1 MENPDLF
8 LFQFVKK
15 LNSDLT
21 DKEAEDFVVAIKTTQ
36 LKDIENRIIAKV
48 QKSKVEIILWTIGI
62 VGTLVG
68 ISTTIIYNLVSKL
81 IG

>member
-1 MENPDLF
+1 
-8 LFQFVKK
+8 VKK
-15 LNSDLT
+15 LNSNLT
-21 DKEAEDFVVAIKTTQ
+21 DKEAEVFVVAIKTTQ

-48 QKSKVEIILWTIGI
+48 QKSKVEIIIWSIGI

-68 ISTTIIYNLVSKL
+68 ISTTIIYNLILKL

>member
-62 VGTLVG
+62 VGALVG